1 MNILFRADAGEEI
14 GSGHLMRCFGLAQY
28 LRDEGMSCSLLTTG
42 REEPAAARWQEEE
55 IDVREQQV
63 EHGSPEDAVATSEAA
78 YEVDAQWI
86 VADGYD
92 FGLNWQRA
100 VREGGPHL
108 LCFDDLGGASF
119 AADLVVNQN
128 PGAQDM
134 SYDMEGGS
142 RVLAGAEYVVLRREF
157 RYLKRKTSPGPP
169 RLLVTFGGY
178 DRDNLALAAM
188 GELAKLKEP
197 FAATVICT
205 ADARGLEE
213 AKSFATSHEQKFRVL
228 PPTDMA
234 PLMAATDMALCAGG
248 TTSLELASLGVP
260 MVLVTVADN
269 QEPGAVALDCA
280 GCARLAGR
288 GGAALPDAV
297 KATDDLLHNPAARE
311 DMGRASA
318 VLVDGRGVT
327 RIARALG

>member
-1 MNILFRADAGEEI
+1 LDWQHAVKEGE
-14 GSGHLMRCFGLAQY
+14 QK
-28 LRDEGMSCSLLTTG
+28 LL
-42 REEPAAARWQEEE
+42 
-55 IDVREQQV
+55 
-63 EHGSPEDAVATSEAA
+63 
-78 YEVDAQWI
+78 Y
-86 VADGYD
+86 
-92 FGLNWQRA
+92 
-100 VREGGPHL
+100 
-108 LCFDDLGGASF
+108 FDDLGGATF
-119 AADLVVNQN
+119 AAGLVVNQN

-142 RVLAGAEYVVLRREF
+142 RVLAGADYVVLRREF

-234 PLMAATDMALCAGG
+234 PLMAATDLALCAGG